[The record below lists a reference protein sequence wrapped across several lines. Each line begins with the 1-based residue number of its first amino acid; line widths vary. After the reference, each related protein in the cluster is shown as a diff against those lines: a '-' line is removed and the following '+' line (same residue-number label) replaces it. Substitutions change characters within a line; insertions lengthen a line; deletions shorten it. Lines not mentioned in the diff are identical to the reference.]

1 MSPRHPATSPTHP
14 AAEILAFSLLGH
26 GGPGRA
32 LDPFSI
38 VKMKKFKVFNPA
50 LIVAN
55 YSTLLTRALT
65 EIEIKMS

>member
-14 AAEILAFSLLGH
+14 AAEILAFSLLGY

-50 LIVAN
+50 RIVAN
-55 YSTLLTRALT
+55 YFHIINTRINRYLN
-65 EIEIKMS
+65 